1 MARRPSKGKKLK
13 KGILIY
19 SEGQTER
26 IYFEAL
32 NRRFNASNIKV
43 KPISIERQS
52 KALVTKALKRIE
64 KNEDSK
70 NLNIEQVYIIFD
82 KDDEPWQ
89 YIEQAISLANKSKLG
104 IKGELK
110 IGFSNESF
118 EVWLLSHFENVLKY
132 HSLTRK
138 QTYQKLTTYL
148 NVTDYEKLKADENL
162 GNLFVELVKSA
173 INIGIHFNQLP
184 CQEMMQAPYTNLG
197 WIVEEIYF
205 QK

>member
-52 KALVTKALKRIE
+52 KALVTKALKRIK

-70 NLNIEQVYIIFD
+70 NLN
-82 KDDEPWQ
+82 
-89 YIEQAISLANKSKLG
+89 IEQAISLANKSKLG
-104 IKGELK
+104 IKGQLK